1 MNEHDC
7 IIFTGPSL
15 SWTDVASISKRLRCC
30 APAGRGD
37 IYDVVKAGARL
48 IGLIDGVFYDR
59 AAVSHREI
67 IGAMR
72 SGVTVVGG
80 SSMGAL
86 RASELDGFGMI
97 GVGKIYACFK
107 QGLIE
112 ADDEVALAYNPVTFA
127 PVSEPLVNIRFALH
141 SLIQAG
147 VVDTGTRDALLSLA
161 RSTFYMERSFPL
173 LLSIAEQRAL
183 VTKEERAAIEIF
195 LADHDVDLKKRD
207 AKLVLQTVIKLHNQ
221 LR

>member
-1 MNEHDC
+1 MAKHEC

-15 SWTDVASISKRLRCC
+15 SWSEVASIDKRPRCC
-30 APAGRGD
+30 APAVRGD
-37 IYDVVKAGARL
+37 ISRAAEAGARL
-48 IGLIDGVFYDR
+48 IGLIDGVFYNR

-67 IGAMR
+67 IDAVR

-107 QGLIE
+107 QGRIE
-112 ADDEVALAYNPVTFA
+112 ADDEVAVAYNPVTFA
-127 PVSEPLVNIRFALH
+127 PVSDPLVNIRFALH
-141 SLIQAG
+141 SLVQAR
-147 VVDTGTRDALLSLA
+147 VVDAGTSDALLGLA
-161 RSTFYMERSFPL
+161 RSIFYMERSFPL
-173 LLSIAEQRAL
+173 FLSIAEQRAL
-183 VTKEERAAIEIF
+183 VTKQGRTAIDTF
-195 LADHDVDLKKRD
+195 LAGHDYDLKKRD
-207 AKLVLQTVIKLHNQ
+207 AKLVVQAVIKLHDQ